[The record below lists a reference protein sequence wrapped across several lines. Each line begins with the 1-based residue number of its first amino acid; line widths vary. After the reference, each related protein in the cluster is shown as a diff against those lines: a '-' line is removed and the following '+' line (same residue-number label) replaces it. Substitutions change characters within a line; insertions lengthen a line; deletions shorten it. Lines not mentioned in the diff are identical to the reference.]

1 MFKKLGPGF
10 LVTAAFIGPGTII
23 TCASSGIK
31 YGFSIYWALLL
42 GIGITILFQEM
53 AARLAVHYGEGLSET
68 LVKNSSRKSIKLFF
82 QIAIIVSIF
91 IGNAAYESGNLM
103 GATIGLSTL
112 IGHGNEEFI
121 IFILS
126 VLVTIILWI
135 GNYQALERL
144 LVWLVFLMGFVF
156 IVLIILADWSQISLG
171 DLHFSD
177 QTNQSYLFTAVALIG
192 TTVVPYNLFLH
203 SRSIMKKWG
212 LSPSLRIVRFDL
224 LFSIVFGGL
233 ISLSIL
239 LVFAASKNQISA
251 INGLTDLTNGLELK
265 YGIWAR
271 YFVSSGVLIAGLTS
285 SLTAPLAASYAIS
298 GLFNLEPKR
307 KKNVELITWILVL
320 LTGLLVGLSGIRPIF
335 LIQLAQF
342 ANGLLLPFVAIFL
355 LFALNRRELN
365 ELKNG
370 LISNILGGIVV
381 LFLMLLGIKYILI
394 SLELW

>member
-31 YGFSIYWALLL
+31 FGSNIYWALLL
-42 GIGITILFQEM
+42 GIGITIFFQEM
-53 AARLAVHYGEGLSET
+53 AARLAVHYGVGLSET
-68 LVKNSSRKSIKLFF
+68 LTNNSSKKLTRLFF
-82 QIAIIVSIF
+82 QLAIFVSIF

-112 IGHGNEEFI
+112 IGYGNEDV
-121 IFILS
+121 ILLILG
-126 VLVTIILWI
+126 VLVTVTLWK
-135 GNYQALERL
+135 GNYQLLERL
-144 LVWLVFLMGFVF
+144 FVWLVFLMGFVF
-156 IVLIILADWSQISLG
+156 IVLIILTDWSQFV
-171 DLHFSD
+171 FSD
-177 QTNQSYLFTAVALIG
+177 INFSDHNNQSYLFTVVALIG

-203 SRSIMKKWG
+203 SRSITKKWG
-212 LSPSLRIVRFDL
+212 SSPSLRMVRFDL
-224 LFSIVFGGL
+224 LFSIIFGGI

-251 INGLTDLTNGLELK
+251 ISGLSDLTNGLEQE

-271 YFVSSGVLIAGLTS
+271 YFVSFGVLIAGFTS

-298 GLFNLEPKR
+298 GLFDLEPKQ
-307 KKNVELITWILVL
+307 KKNLESITWILVL
-320 LTGLLVGLSGIRPIF
+320 LTGLLVGLSEIRPIF

-381 LFLMLLGIKYILI
+381 LFLILLGIKSVLT